1 MGSALPFEVRLWWVP
16 GSLLLTGVER
26 QLLQGRICG
35 TRKKGVPAPQR
46 RQAFPPM
53 RKKNLKGKRGTWE
66 MRIGYEQTHVHTAIF
81 NIDNQQGPTVRNR
94 ELCSVLCNYLNG
106 NLKNKRHRYRY
117 KLSHSAV
124 LYAVLSRSAV
134 SNSLGPHGLWSAR
147 LLCPWASPG
156 KNPGMGCHSLFQG
169 IFPTKGL
176 NPSLPCWG
184 QKLYHPTTS
193 ATALQ

>member
-1 MGSALPFEVRLWWVP
+1 M
-16 GSLLLTGVER
+16 ER

-46 RQAFPPM
+46 RQAFPPR

-66 MRIGYEQTHVHTAIF
+66 MCIGYEQTHMHTAIF

-117 KLSHSAV
+117 KLSHSAYCMLCLV
-124 LYAVLSRSAV
+124 AQSCPTPCDPMDCGLPGSSVHGPLQARILAWAAIPFSRGS
-134 SNSLGPHGLWSAR
+134 SR
-147 LLCPWASPG
+147 LRD
-156 KNPGMGCHSLFQG
+156 
-169 IFPTKGL
+169 
-176 NPSLPCWG
+176 
-184 QKLYHPTTS
+184 
-193 ATALQ
+193 